1 MQKPTQVLATASFR
15 LGDNKESWA
24 DVLSQLNDQGR
35 QGYALLTP
43 SVRLDNPMEALRCIK
58 IYMLKTINPLT
69 HTPIKQLMLKLI
81 Q

>member
-43 SVRLDNPMEALRCIK
+43 SVRLDNPDGSFALYRNL
-58 IYMLKTINPLT
+58 YVKTINPLT